1 MSLNQLFA
9 DKMRKH
15 PMVGEVRQIG
25 VILALDLNLEMERY
39 GNARD
44 EMFQYFMSKGIFLRP
59 LGKTIYILP
68 PYVITEAQLAKIYAV
83 IEDYLSI
90 LEERALKV

>member
-1 MSLNQLFA
+1 MSLNDLFA

-15 PMVGEVRQIG
+15 PMVAEVRQIG

-44 EMFQYFMSKGIFLRP
+44 EMFLIFYESGDLF
-59 LGKTIYILP
+59 
-68 PYVITEAQLAKIYAV
+68 
-83 IEDYLSI
+83 
-90 LEERALKV
+90 

>member
-1 MSLNQLFA
+1 MFA

-15 PMVGEVRQIG
+15 RLIKEVRQIG

-44 EMFQYFMSKGIFLRP
+44 EIFNYFMSKGVFLRP

-68 PYVITEAQLAKIYAV
+68 PYVITEAQLTKIYSA
-83 IEDYLSI
+83 IESYLTV
-90 LEERALKV
+90 LEKKN

>member
-1 MSLNQLFA
+1 MSLNQMFA

-15 PMVGEVRQIG
+15 ELIREVRQIG
-25 VILALDLNLEMERY
+25 VILALDLNVEMERY

-44 EMFQYFMSKGIFLRP
+44 EMFSYFMSKGIFLRP

-68 PYVITEAQLAKIYAV
+68 PYVITEAQLTKIYAV
-83 IEDYLSI
+83 IEGYLQV
-90 LEERALKV
+90 LEDKKQA

>member
-1 MSLNQLFA
+1 
-9 DKMRKH
+9 
-15 PMVGEVRQIG
+15 

-44 EMFQYFMSKGIFLRP
+44 EMFKYFMSKGVFLRP

-68 PYVITEAQLAKIYAV
+68 PYVTTEAQLAKIYAT
-83 IEDYLSI
+83 IEDYLKV
-90 LEERALKV
+90 LKAK